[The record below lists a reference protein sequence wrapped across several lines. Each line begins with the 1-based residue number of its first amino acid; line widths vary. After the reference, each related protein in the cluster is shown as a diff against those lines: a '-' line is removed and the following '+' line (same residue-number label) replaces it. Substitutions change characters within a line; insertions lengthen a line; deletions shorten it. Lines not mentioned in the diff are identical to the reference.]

1 MVPILKPDRTLR
13 LCGDYKVTVNK
24 VTKTESYPL
33 PRIEELFSSLTGG
46 KSFTKLNLSH
56 AYLQVE
62 LQEASKEYVTINTH
76 KGLYRY
82 NRLPFRVALAPAIF
96 QRIMEN
102 LLQGLPNV
110 CVYIDDI
117 LVTGEND
124 LDHLQ
129 NLNTVLGCLKNAGIH
144 LKQEKCKFIIMLPE
158 MEYLGHTISAEGL
171 KPSKSKVKAI
181 EEARLEM

>member
-1 MVPILKPDRTLR
+1 M
-13 LCGDYKVTVNK
+13 
-24 VTKTESYPL
+24 
-33 PRIEELFSSLTGG
+33 EL
-46 KSFTKLNLSH
+46 
-56 AYLQVE
+56 E
-62 LQEASKEYVTINTH
+62 EASKEYVTINTH

-82 NRLPFRVALAPAIF
+82 NRLPFGVASALAIF
-96 QRIMEN
+96 QRVMEN

-144 LKQEKCKFIIMLPE
+144 LKQEKCKFMLPE
-158 MEYLGHTISAEGL
+158 VEYLGHTISAEGL
-171 KPSKSKVKAI
+171 KP
-181 EEARLEM
+181 